1 MDCMVQFNIN
11 IPWVLILY
19 LNKMDIFKSIEK
31 DIHPEGTV
39 KNRWLSLK
47 SDIIFKQKE
56 PLRFRKEQ
64 MWP

>member
-1 MDCMVQFNIN
+1 MVPFSVN

-19 LNKMDIFKSIEK
+19 LNKMGIFKSIEK
-31 DIHPEGTV
+31 YIHPEGTL

-64 MWP
+64 MLL